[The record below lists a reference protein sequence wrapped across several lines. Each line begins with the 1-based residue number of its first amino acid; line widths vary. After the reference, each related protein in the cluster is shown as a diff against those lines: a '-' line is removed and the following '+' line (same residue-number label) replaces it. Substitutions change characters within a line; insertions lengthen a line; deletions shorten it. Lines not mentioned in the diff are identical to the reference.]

1 MNKLSVQ
8 SGPQITGDAS
18 LEDLHIEQLVEE
30 FKEKY
35 GMNRVIEA
43 SICLEQG
50 TKCVE
55 VRDSLRKIYGRYSF
69 WRVVF
74 YNDYE
79 LTSGLLKA
87 PTKKI
92 GDYIDT
98 TMWEVDMTYMQPGVV
113 NDVVIREMFVSGA
126 IEMSRDAKANVL
138 VIGMGAGHI
147 NTLLYLTYPNL
158 NITAIELEWPMIRVG
173 LKWFGLKI
181 DGRHTVEAMDGISFL
196 KKAAI
201 SGHKYDVI
209 HIDACVMSFE
219 EDINC
224 PTKAFLPPLVVK
236 NIHRLLS
243 DKGVVILNVI
253 SVKLKKGVV
262 KMVKDAYKK
271 YFRECKAEVVPI
283 DKGNVIVSCT
293 KQLRPKGLKEKYNIF
308 LGRKEQD

>member
-1 MNKLSVQ
+1 MVCMFSRVCLIPLIILLGTLQIYISMNKLSVQ

-35 GMNRVIEA
+35 GMNRVM
-43 SICLEQG
+43 
-50 TKCVE
+50 
-55 VRDSLRKIYGRYSF
+55 YSF

-243 DKGVVILNVI
+243 DKGVQ
-253 SVKLKKGVV
+253 G
-262 KMVKDAYKK
+262 VKDAYKK
-271 YFRECKAEVVPI
+271 YFRECKTEVVPI